1 MSADAH
7 LTDEARVETEY
18 RVSTLELFFD
28 LVFVFTIT
36 QLTRTLAD
44 DTSPRGFAQVVIMLF
59 VILWMYFGYVWLTNA
74 VPPTTTGRRL
84 LLVAGMGG
92 FLVIALAVPNA
103 FGTAGVAFGIG
114 YLIVN
119 LVHSGLFISAGGPGS
134 AAAMARLAPFNLGS
148 AGLVFL
154 GGFLPP
160 LARAAAWTAA
170 VVLMVV
176 SPYVNRRHGE
186 FRIRSA
192 HFVERH
198 GLVVI
203 IAIGESI
210 IAIGVGAAGL
220 PLTPPLVIAALLGLA
235 LVYQLWW
242 CYFGHDQD
250 VRAEHGLAALSPV
263 QRARKALSAFGWAHA
278 PMLLGI
284 VVVAVGVKKTIG
296 HATEH
301 LYLSGALALGAG
313 AALFLFGQVVFRAL
327 LGIGTVRWRV
337 AATVASLATVPI
349 GLWLA
354 IAQVAALVLVFG
366 ALFVVEGR
374 SQTSQTA
381 VSGGSWSP
389 SIGPDDSST

>member
-1 MSADAH
+1 MSA
-7 LTDEARVETEY
+7 ESPQEETEY

-36 QLTRTLAD
+36 QLTQKLAD
-44 DTSPRGFAQVVIMLF
+44 DMSPAGFGQVLLMLF

-74 VPPTTTGRRL
+74 VPPNTTLRRVL
-84 LLVAGMGG
+84 LMCGMGG
-92 FLVIALAVPNA
+92 FLIIALAIPSGFA
-103 FGTAGVAFGIG
+103 AAGPAFGIG

-148 AGLVFL
+148 AVLVL
-154 GGFLPP
+154 AGGFLPP
-160 LARAAAWTAA
+160 VWRAAAWFAA

-186 FRIRSA
+186 FRIRPV

-203 IAIGESI
+203 IALGESI
-210 IAIGVGAAGL
+210 IAMGIGAAGL
-220 PLTPPLVIAALLGLA
+220 PLNFQLVVAALLGLTLA
-235 LVYQLWW
+235 YQLWW
-242 CYFGHDQD
+242 CHFGRDQD
-250 VRAEHGLAALSPV
+250 VRAEHSLAAMTQVERS
-263 QRARKALSAFGWAHA
+263 RAALSAFGWAHV
-278 PMLLGI
+278 PILLGI
-284 VVVAVGVKKTIG
+284 IVVCVGIKKTIG

-313 AALFLFGQVVFRAL
+313 AAVFLAGQVFFRHRM
-327 LGIGTVRWRV
+327 GIGTVRWRV
-337 AATVASLATVPI
+337 IAGVVALATIPI

-366 ALFVVEGR
+366 ALLAVEGR
-374 SQTSQTA
+374 LRA
-381 VSGGSWSP
+381 
-389 SIGPDDSST
+389 

>member
-1 MSADAH
+1 MS
-7 LTDEARVETEY
+7 RVSAETHEETEY

-44 DTSPRGFAQVVIMLF
+44 DTSPLGFAQVVIMLF

-74 VPPTTTGRRL
+74 VPPNTTARRL
-84 LLVAGMGG
+84 LLMAGMGG
-92 FLVIALAVPNA
+92 FLVIALAIPNA

-148 AGLVFL
+148 AGLVFA

-160 LARAAAWTAA
+160 TARAAAWAAA

-203 IAIGESI
+203 VALGESI
-210 IAIGVGAAGL
+210 IAIGIGAAGL
-220 PLTPPLVIAALLGLA
+220 PLSLQLVVAALLGLA
-235 LVYQLWW
+235 LVYALWW
-242 CYFGHDQD
+242 CYFGREQD
-250 VRAEHGLAALSPV
+250 LRAEHSLAAMSVPD
-263 QRARKALSAFGWAHA
+263 RARAAISAFGWAHA
-278 PMLLGI
+278 PILLGV

-301 LYLSGALALGAG
+301 LYLSGALALGGG
-313 AALFLFGQVVFRAL
+313 AALFLVGEIYFRWR
-327 LGIGTVRWRV
+327 LGIGTNTYRIIAAV
-337 AATVASLATVPI
+337 AALATVPI

-366 ALFVVEGR
+366 ALLVAEEKLR
-374 SQTSQTA
+374 A
-381 VSGGSWSP
+381 
-389 SIGPDDSST
+389 

>member
-1 MSADAH
+1 MS
-7 LTDEARVETEY
+7 RVSAETQPQEETEY

-36 QLTRTLAD
+36 QLTRKLAD
-44 DTSPRGFAQVVIMLF
+44 DTSPLGFGQAVIMLF

-74 VPPTTTGRRL
+74 VPPNTALRRVL
-84 LLVAGMGG
+84 LMAGMGG
-92 FLVIALAVPNA
+92 FLVIALAIPNA
-103 FGTAGVAFGIG
+103 FDAAGPAFGIG

-148 AGLVFL
+148 AGLVMI
-154 GGFLPP
+154 GGFLPSTW
-160 LARAAAWTAA
+160 RAAAWIAA

-186 FRIRSA
+186 FQIRSA

-203 IAIGESI
+203 VALGESI
-210 IAIGVGAAGL
+210 IAIGIGAAGL
-220 PLTPPLVIAALLGLA
+220 PLNLQLVVAALLGLA

-242 CYFGHDQD
+242 CYFGRDQD
-250 VRAEHGLAALSPV
+250 VRAEHSLANLTQSE
-263 QRARKALSAFGWAHA
+263 RARAALSAFGWAHA
-278 PMLLGI
+278 PILLGI

-301 LYLSGALALGAG
+301 LYLSGALALGGGVAI
-313 AALFLFGQVVFRAL
+313 FLAGQVYFRFRL
-327 LGIGTVRWRV
+327 RIGTVKWRV
-337 AATVASLATVPI
+337 IGTVAALATVPI

-354 IAQVAALVLVFG
+354 IAQVTALVLVVG
-366 ALFVVEGR
+366 ALLAIEEKV
-374 SQTSQTA
+374 QA
-381 VSGGSWSP
+381 
-389 SIGPDDSST
+389 

>member
-1 MSADAH
+1 MSAETH
-7 LTDEARVETEY
+7 EAQEETEY

-36 QLTRTLAD
+36 QLTGTLAG
-44 DTSPRGFAQVVIMLF
+44 DTSPLGFAQVVIMLC

-74 VPPTTTGRRL
+74 VQPNTTVRRL
-84 LLVAGMGG
+84 LLMGGMGG
-92 FLVIALAVPNA
+92 FLVIALAIPNA
-103 FGTAGVAFGIG
+103 FGAAGIAFGVG

-148 AGLVFL
+148 AGLVFV
-154 GGFLPP
+154 GGFLPSTW
-160 LARAAAWTAA
+160 RAVAWLAA
-170 VVLMVV
+170 VALMIL

-203 IAIGESI
+203 VALGESVIAIGI
-210 IAIGVGAAGL
+210 GAAGL
-220 PLTPPLVIAALLGLA
+220 PINLQLIIAALLGLT

-242 CYFGHDQD
+242 CYFGREQD
-250 VRAEHGLAALSPV
+250 VRAEHALANMTQSE
-263 QRARKALSAFGWAHA
+263 RARAALSAFGWAHA
-278 PMLLGI
+278 PILLGI
-284 VVVAVGVKKTIG
+284 VVLAVGVKKTIG

-301 LYLSGALALGAG
+301 LYLSGALALGGGAAIFLVGEIYFRWRLKIGTNKWRIIAAG
-313 AALFLFGQVVFRAL
+313 AA
-327 LGIGTVRWRV
+327 
-337 AATVASLATVPI
+337 LATVPI

-354 IAQVAALVLVFG
+354 MAQVAALVVVLG
-366 ALFVVEGR
+366 ALLALEGKQR
-374 SQTSQTA
+374 
-381 VSGGSWSP
+381 V
-389 SIGPDDSST
+389 

>member
-1 MSADAH
+1 MSRVSADTH
-7 LTDEARVETEY
+7 EEIEY

-36 QLTRTLAD
+36 QLTGKLAD
-44 DTSPRGFAQVVIMLF
+44 DTSPLGFAQVVIMLF

-74 VPPTTTGRRL
+74 VPPNTTLRRL
-84 LLVAGMGG
+84 LLMGGMGG

-103 FGTAGVAFGIG
+103 FGSAGVAFGVG

-148 AGLVFL
+148 AGLVFV
-154 GGFLPP
+154 GGFLPS
-160 LARAAAWTAA
+160 AWRAVAWTAA
-170 VVLMVV
+170 VVLMIV

-203 IAIGESI
+203 VALGESI
-210 IAIGVGAAGL
+210 IAIGIGAAGL
-220 PLTPPLVIAALLGLA
+220 PLNLQLVVASLLGLA

-242 CYFGHDQD
+242 CYFGREQD
-250 VRAEHGLAALSPV
+250 ARAEHSLASMTPSD
-263 QRARKALSAFGWAHA
+263 RARAALSAFGWAHA
-278 PMLLGI
+278 PILLGI

-301 LYLSGALALGAG
+301 LYLSGALALGGG
-313 AALFLFGQVVFRAL
+313 AAIFL
-327 LGIGTVRWRV
+327 LGEIYFRWRLKIGSNTWRTV
-337 AATVASLATVPI
+337 AAVAALATVPI

-366 ALFVVEGR
+366 VLLVVEGKR
-374 SQTSQTA
+374 A
-381 VSGGSWSP
+381 V
-389 SIGPDDSST
+389 

>member
-1 MSADAH
+1 MSAETHRAGEAH
-7 LTDEARVETEY
+7 EEAEY

-44 DTSPRGFAQVVIMLF
+44 DTSPLGFAQVVIMLF
-59 VILWMYFGYVWLTNA
+59 VILWMYFGYVWLTNS
-74 VPPTTTGRRL
+74 VPPSTTPRRL
-84 LLVAGMGG
+84 LLMAGMGG
-92 FLVIALAVPNA
+92 FLVIALAIPNA
-103 FGTAGVAFGIG
+103 FGAAGVAFGIG

-148 AGLVFL
+148 AGLVFA

-160 LARAAAWTAA
+160 VGRAAAWAAA

-203 IAIGESI
+203 VALGESI
-210 IAIGVGAAGL
+210 IAIGIGATGL
-220 PLTPPLVIAALLGLA
+220 PLSLQLVVAALLGLA
-235 LVYQLWW
+235 LVYALWW
-242 CYFGHDQD
+242 CYFGREQD
-250 VRAEHGLAALSPV
+250 LRAEHSLAAMSAPD
-263 QRARKALSAFGWAHA
+263 RARAALSAFGFAHA
-278 PMLLGI
+278 PILLGI

-301 LYLSGALALGAG
+301 LYLSGALALGGG
-313 AALFLFGQVVFRAL
+313 AAIFLVGEIYF
-327 LGIGTVRWRV
+327 RWRLRIGSNRFRVIAAV
-337 AATVASLATVPI
+337 AALATVPI

-366 ALFVVEGR
+366 ALLAAEEKLR
-374 SQTSQTA
+374 A
-381 VSGGSWSP
+381 
-389 SIGPDDSST
+389 

>member
-1 MSADAH
+1 MS
-7 LTDEARVETEY
+7 RVSAETHAPQEETEY

-36 QLTRTLAD
+36 QLTGKLAD
-44 DTSPRGFAQVVIMLF
+44 DTSPVGFGQVVIMLF

-74 VPPTTTGRRL
+74 VAPDTTVRRL
-84 LLVAGMGG
+84 LLMVGMGG
-92 FLVIALAVPNA
+92 FLVIALAIPNA
-103 FGTAGVAFGIG
+103 FEAAGPAFGIG

-148 AGLVFL
+148 AGLVMV
-154 GGFLPP
+154 GGFLPS
-160 LARAAAWTAA
+160 AWRAAAWTAA

-186 FRIRSA
+186 FRIRPA

-203 IAIGESI
+203 VALGESI
-210 IAIGVGAAGL
+210 IAIGIGAAGL
-220 PLTPPLVIAALLGLA
+220 PLNLQLVVAALLGLA

-242 CYFGHDQD
+242 SYFGGAQD
-250 VRAEHGLAALSPV
+250 IRAEHSLAAMSVPE
-263 QRARKALSAFGWAHA
+263 RARAALSAFGWAHA

-301 LYLSGALALGAG
+301 LHLSGALALGGG

-327 LGIGTVRWRV
+327 LRIGTVKWRV
-337 AATVASLATVPI
+337 IATIASVATVPI

-354 IAQVAALVLVFG
+354 IAQVAVLVLVFG
-366 ALFVVEGR
+366 ALLAVEDKLR
-374 SQTSQTA
+374 A
-381 VSGGSWSP
+381 
-389 SIGPDDSST
+389 

>member
-1 MSADAH
+1 MS
-7 LTDEARVETEY
+7 RVSAETQPQEETEY

-36 QLTRTLAD
+36 QLTSTLAD
-44 DTSPRGFAQVVIMLF
+44 DTSPLGFGQIVIMLF

-74 VPPTTTGRRL
+74 VPPNTALRRVL
-84 LLVAGMGG
+84 LMAGMGG
-92 FLVIALAVPNA
+92 FLVIALAIPNA
-103 FGTAGVAFGIG
+103 FEDAGPAFGVG

-148 AGLVFL
+148 AGLVMV
-154 GGFLPP
+154 GGFLPG
-160 LARAAAWTAA
+160 AWRAVAWTAA

-186 FRIRSA
+186 FQVRSA

-203 IAIGESI
+203 VALGESI
-210 IAIGVGAAGL
+210 IAIGIGAAGL
-220 PLTPPLVIAALLGLA
+220 PLNLQLVVAALLGLA

-242 CYFGHDQD
+242 CYFGRDQD
-250 VRAEHGLAALSPV
+250 MRAEHSLVNMTQSE
-263 QRARKALSAFGWAHA
+263 RARAALSAFGWAHA
-278 PMLLGI
+278 PILLGI

-301 LYLSGALALGAG
+301 LYLSGALALGGGVAIFLAG
-313 AALFLFGQVVFRAL
+313 LVYFRL
-327 LGIGTVRWRV
+327 RLRIGTVKWRAIGAV
-337 AATVASLATVPI
+337 AALATVPI

-354 IAQVAALVLVFG
+354 IAQVTALVLVVG
-366 ALFVVEGR
+366 ALLAIEEKVR
-374 SQTSQTA
+374 A
-381 VSGGSWSP
+381 
-389 SIGPDDSST
+389 

>member
-1 MSADAH
+1 MSA
-7 LTDEARVETEY
+7 ETPAEETTESEY

-44 DTSPRGFAQVVIMLF
+44 DTSPLGFAQAVIMLG

-74 VPPTTTGRRL
+74 VPPDTTVRRL
-84 LLVAGMGG
+84 LLMVGMGG
-92 FLVIALAVPNA
+92 FLVIALAIPNA
-103 FGTAGVAFGIG
+103 FGSAGAAFGIG

-148 AGLVFL
+148 AGLVMV

-160 LARAAAWTAA
+160 TARAAAWIAA
-170 VVLMVV
+170 VVLMIV

-186 FRIRSA
+186 FRIRPA

-210 IAIGVGAAGL
+210 IAIGIGAAGL
-220 PLTPPLVIAALLGLA
+220 PLSLSLVIAALLGLVLA
-235 LVYQLWW
+235 YQLWW
-242 CYFGHDQD
+242 CHFGRNQD
-250 VRAEHGLAALSPV
+250 VRAEHSLAAMS
-263 QRARKALSAFGWAHA
+263 QADRARAALSAFGWAHA
-278 PMLLGI
+278 PILLGI
-284 VVVAVGVKKTIG
+284 VVVCVGLKKTIG

-301 LYLSGALALGAG
+301 LYLSGALALGGG
-313 AALFLFGQVVFRAL
+313 AAIFL
-327 LGIGTVRWRV
+327 LGQALFRHRMSIGTSTWRV
-337 AATVASLATVPI
+337 TGAVAALATVPI

-354 IAQVAALVLVFG
+354 IAQVAALVIVFG
-366 ALFVVEGR
+366 ALLAVEEKQR
-374 SQTSQTA
+374 A
-381 VSGGSWSP
+381 
-389 SIGPDDSST
+389 

>member
-1 MSADAH
+1 MSAE
-7 LTDEARVETEY
+7 TQPQEETEY

-36 QLTRTLAD
+36 QLTSTLAD
-44 DTSPRGFAQVVIMLF
+44 DTSPLGFGQVVIMLF

-74 VPPTTTGRRL
+74 VPPNTALRRVL
-84 LLVAGMGG
+84 LMAGMGG
-92 FLVIALAVPNA
+92 FLVIALAIPNA
-103 FGTAGVAFGIG
+103 FGAAGPAFGIG

-148 AGLVFL
+148 AGLVMV

-160 LARAAAWTAA
+160 AARAAAWTAA

-186 FRIRSA
+186 FQIRSA

-203 IAIGESI
+203 VALGESI
-210 IAIGVGAAGL
+210 IAIGIGAAGL
-220 PLTPPLVIAALLGLA
+220 PLNLQIVVAALLGLA

-242 CYFGHDQD
+242 CYFGRDQD
-250 VRAEHGLAALSPV
+250 MRAEHSLVNMTQSE
-263 QRARKALSAFGWAHA
+263 RARAALSAFGWAHA
-278 PMLLGI
+278 PILLGI

-301 LYLSGALALGAG
+301 LYLSGALALGGGVAI
-313 AALFLFGQVVFRAL
+313 FLIGQAYFRHRL
-327 LGIGTVRWRV
+327 RIGTVKWRALAAV
-337 AATVASLATVPI
+337 AALATVPI

-354 IAQVAALVLVFG
+354 IAQVAALVVVVG
-366 ALFVVEGR
+366 ALLAVEDNVR
-374 SQTSQTA
+374 A
-381 VSGGSWSP
+381 
-389 SIGPDDSST
+389 

>member
-1 MSADAH
+1 MSRVSAETPETVAEDAA
-7 LTDEARVETEY
+7 EPEY

-36 QLTRTLAD
+36 QLTGALAD
-44 DTSPRGFAQVVIMLF
+44 DTSPLGFARVVIMLC

-74 VPPTTTGRRL
+74 VAPNTTVRQL
-84 LLVAGMGG
+84 LLMTGMGG
-92 FLVIALAVPNA
+92 FLVIALAIPNA
-103 FGTAGVAFGIG
+103 FGAAGAAFGLG

-148 AGLVFL
+148 AGFVLV
-154 GGFLPP
+154 GGFLPSTW
-160 LARAAAWTAA
+160 RAAAWVAA
-170 VVLMVV
+170 VVLMIV

-186 FRIRSA
+186 FSIRSA

-203 IAIGESI
+203 VALGESVIAIGI
-210 IAIGVGAAGL
+210 GAAGL
-220 PLTPPLVIAALLGLA
+220 PLNLQLVVASLLGLA

-242 CYFGHDQD
+242 CYFGRAQD
-250 VRAEHGLAALSPV
+250 TRAEHALAAMTQSE
-263 QRARKALSAFGWAHA
+263 RARAALSAFGWAHA
-278 PMLLGI
+278 PILLGI

-301 LYLSGALALGAG
+301 LHLSGALALGGG
-313 AALFLFGQVVFRAL
+313 AAIFLLGEIYFRAQL
-327 LGIGTVRWRV
+327 KIGTNTWRIIALL
-337 AATVASLATVPI
+337 AALATVPI

-354 IAQVAALVLVFG
+354 IAQVAALVAVFG
-366 ALFVVEGR
+366 ALLAVEAKLR
-374 SQTSQTA
+374 A
-381 VSGGSWSP
+381 
-389 SIGPDDSST
+389 